1 MNTFMRFERA
11 TVQWL
16 VQSYQRRTLRR
27 AAYNAYRT
35 FARQYPERVA
45 SLFDEHFVLTHVV
58 PMLQDAADAGETVT
72 AAQIAEMWAH
82 QVSILPT
89 LRQQHMARMM
99 PVATHFLCMVADE
112 VAEAQVGHNPLV
124 LVETA
129 VG

>member
-11 TVQWL
+11 TVQWV
-16 VQSYQRRTLRR
+16 VQSYHRRTLRR
-27 AAYNAYRT
+27 ATYNAYHT
-35 FARQYPERVA
+35 FARQYPQWVA

-58 PMLQDAADAGETVT
+58 PLLQDAAKAGDTVT
-72 AAQIAEMWAH
+72 AAQIAGMWAR
-82 QVSILPT
+82 QVSALPT
-89 LRQQHMARMM
+89 LRQQRIARMM
-99 PVATHFLCMVADE
+99 PAATHFLCMVADE